1 MVDAAAVEEV
11 VTVVAV
17 AVVVV
22 KDFDAEAEVILDS
35 VISVSKS
42 KVAFQI

>member
-1 MVDAAAVEEV
+1 MADAAVVDEL

-35 VISVSKS
+35 VTSVSKS
-42 KVAFQI
+42 KVASSI